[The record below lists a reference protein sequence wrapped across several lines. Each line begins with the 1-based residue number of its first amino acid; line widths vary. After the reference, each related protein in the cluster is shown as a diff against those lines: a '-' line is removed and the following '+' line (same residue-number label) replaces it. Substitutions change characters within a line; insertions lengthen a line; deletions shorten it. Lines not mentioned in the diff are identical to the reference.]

1 NARNGGKN
9 SLNRLIRCVCGKK
22 IGPDPRNFNQR
33 VSLGRN
39 DLLIRTFPSRS
50 QLVAMQNYMLQRGHT
65 EQADLFYGVLRDKET
80 GGESMMTLAQ
90 WFEEKGIEKGIQQGR
105 QEVSQEFAQRLL
117 SKGMS
122 REDVAEMANL
132 PLAEIDKVIN
142 LI

>member
-1 NARNGGKN
+1 
-9 SLNRLIRCVCGKK
+9 
-22 IGPDPRNFNQR
+22 
-33 VSLGRN
+33 
-39 DLLIRTFPSRS
+39 
-50 QLVAMQNYMLQRGHT
+50 
-65 EQADLFYGVLRDKET
+65 
-80 GGESMMTLAQ
+80 MMTLAQ
-90 WFEEKGIEKGIQQGR
+90 WFEEKGNEMAIQQGR